1 MINNLKDIGE
11 LMKEQEGRE
20 QHKHS
25 LIERLESITMQVIS
39 KGIKERSLRKALN
52 ETDSLREKLVIILRK
67 ISKLDDDL
75 DDAKIESEIAKVHA
89 GADNNIEQLFELCE
103 RKLKQLEIGKT
114 ENREKNTLL
123 CLSCQYSIFDLTKR
137 AHKYLRRRFFRKSE
151 EIDEERFDVIYLPLY
166 KVGLQLNKLA
176 ALKPVQVFVHAVNG
190 GIIVVRRSEIEFKR
204 AFSTNPKYIRA
215 MDGKETELKWLPE
228 DKGNDIVVIRE
239 GISLEK
245 IRHFVSTAFN
255 VDQISE
261 DDFTLVHLPIFRF
274 YLKSKKKDDSGE
286 ITVRAVYLDG
296 VFGKVINQK
305 YIPV

>member
-1 MINNLKDIGE
+1 MINNLKNIGE
-11 LMKEQEGRE
+11 LMREQEGRE

-25 LIERLESITMQVIS
+25 LIERLESITMQVVS

-67 ISKLDDDL
+67 INELDDDP
-75 DDAKIESEIAKVHA
+75 DDIESEIEKNHHD
-89 GADNNIEQLFELCE
+89 ADNNIEHLLELCE

-114 ENREKNTLL
+114 ENREENTLL
-123 CLSCQYSIFDLTKR
+123 CLNCQYSIFDLTKK

-245 IRHFVSTAFN
+245 IRHFVTTAFN

-286 ITVRAVYLDG
+286 YAERNIYLDG
-296 VFGKVINQK
+296 LFGKVINQK